1 MKPVAQ
7 AVAAAR
13 RWRFQTARL
22 WLRWK
27 PRLRWWSAAAAIGL
41 VAALF
46 TRGAEWAY
54 SQLMA
59 WTTWLPAISLLL
71 APLGIM
77 VIVWVP
83 RRLVP
88 TADGSGIPTGLAAMQ
103 HDDDD
108 LRKRQL
114 GMEGRSVGRW
124 VVIAGR

>member
-71 APLGIM
+71 APLGITGIGRASCRER
-77 VIVWVP
+77 VCQYVWN
-83 RRLVP
+83 
-88 TADGSGIPTGLAAMQ
+88 SGVAVT
-103 HDDDD
+103 
-108 LRKRQL
+108 
-114 GMEGRSVGRW
+114 
-124 VVIAGR
+124 

>member
-13 RWRFQTARL
+13 RWRFQTERL

-59 WTTWLPAISLLL
+59 WAKWLPATSLLL
-71 APLGIM
+71 APPGLIAT
-77 VIVWVP
+77 VWVP
-83 RRLVP
+83 RRPGP
-88 TADGSGIPTGLAAMQ
+88 TAAGG
-103 HDDDD
+103 
-108 LRKRQL
+108 
-114 GMEGRSVGRW
+114 GRGRA
-124 VVIAGR
+124 AGREKGGR